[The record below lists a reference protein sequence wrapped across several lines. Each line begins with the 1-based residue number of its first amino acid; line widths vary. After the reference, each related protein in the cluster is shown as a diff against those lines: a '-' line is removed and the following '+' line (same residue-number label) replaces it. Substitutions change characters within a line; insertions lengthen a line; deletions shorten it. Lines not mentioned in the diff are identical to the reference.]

1 MMENKKIL
9 EFYKQTSQFTDLGYY
24 KEFAKSLPNDIEEL
38 CILQRMQIIH
48 PVAYNDI
55 DIRNKRNC
63 FWGDMTKMPI
73 TRLDYEEDYF
83 PTAQSMI
90 AELLRNNPIYNIKRE
105 AKDKINIT
113 CRGQAILLASILK
126 AKGIPARARSGFA
139 PYIKYDG
146 ISYDHWITE
155 YYDESENI
163 WKLVD
168 ADEHCPDHEMGFD
181 LNNIP
186 YDRFI
191 FGANAYLGLREKS
204 IKEDSILY
212 SSNPVTLGMKAA
224 LRGLFYDFHS
234 LMNNEIIFLHIPRY
248 IREKDFNL
256 SEEEYN
262 ELDYLAKLMLNPNE
276 NFEELQEV
284 WDKTPKYRILSGAL
298 ND

>member
-1 MMENKKIL
+1 MENKEIL
-9 EFYKQTSQFTDLGYY
+9 EFYKETSQFTDLGYY
-24 KEFAKSLPNDIEEL
+24 KDFAKNLPNDIEEM

-48 PVAYNDI
+48 PVAYNDK
-55 DIRNKRNC
+55 DIRNKNNC
-63 FWGDMTKMPI
+63 FWGDMTKVPI

-90 AELLRNNPIYNIKRE
+90 AELLRKNPDYNIKRE

-204 IKEDSILY
+204 IQEDSILY
-212 SSNPVTLGMKAA
+212 SSDPVTLGMKAA
-224 LRGLFYDFHS
+224 LRALFYDFHA
-234 LMNNEIIFLHIPRY
+234 LMNNEIIFLHIPKY

-256 SEEEYN
+256 SEEEYR
-262 ELDYLAKLMLNPNE
+262 ELDYLAKLMLNPNK
-276 NFEELQEV
+276 NFNELKEI
-284 WDKTPKYRILSGAL
+284 WKNIPKYRIMSGAL
-298 ND
+298 NS

>member
-1 MMENKKIL
+1 MENKEIL
-9 EFYKQTSQFTDLGYY
+9 EFYKETSQFTDLGYY
-24 KEFAKSLPNDIEEL
+24 KDFAKNLPNDIEEL

-48 PVAYNDI
+48 PVAYNDK
-55 DIRNKRNC
+55 DIRKKNNC
-63 FWGDMTKMPI
+63 FWGDMTKVPI

-90 AELLRNNPIYNIKRE
+90 AELLRKNPDYNIKRE

-186 YDRFI
+186 YDGFI

-204 IKEDSILY
+204 IQEDSILY
-212 SSNPVTLGMKAA
+212 SSDPVTLGMKAA
-224 LRGLFYDFHS
+224 LRALFYDFHA
-234 LMNNEIIFLHIPRY
+234 LMNNEIIFLHIPKY

-256 SEEEYN
+256 SEEEYR
-262 ELDYLAKLMLNPNE
+262 ELDYLAKLMLNPNK
-276 NFEELQEV
+276 NFNELKEI
-284 WDKTPKYRILSGAL
+284 WKNIPKYRIMSGAL
-298 ND
+298 NS

>member
-1 MMENKKIL
+1 MKNKEIL
-9 EFYKQTSQFTDLGYY
+9 EFYKETSQFTDLGYY
-24 KEFAKSLPNDIEEL
+24 KDFAKNLPNDIEEL

-48 PVAYNDI
+48 PVAYNDK
-55 DIRNKRNC
+55 DIRNKNNC
-63 FWGDMTKMPI
+63 FWGDMTKVPI

-90 AELLRNNPIYNIKRE
+90 AELLRKNPDYNIKRE

-181 LNNIP
+181 LKNIP

-204 IKEDSILY
+204 IQEDSILY
-212 SSNPVTLGMKAA
+212 SSDPVTLGMKAA
-224 LRGLFYDFHS
+224 LRALFYDFHA
-234 LMNNEIIFLHIPRY
+234 LMNNEIIFLHIPKY

-256 SEEEYN
+256 SEEEYR
-262 ELDYLAKLMLNPNE
+262 ELDYLAKLMLNPNK
-276 NFEELQEV
+276 NFNELKEI
-284 WDKTPKYRILSGAL
+284 WKNIPKYRIMSGAL
-298 ND
+298 NS

>member
-1 MMENKKIL
+1 MKNKEIL
-9 EFYKQTSQFTDLGYY
+9 EFYKETSQFTDLGYY
-24 KEFAKSLPNDIEEL
+24 KDFAKNLPNDIEEL

-48 PVAYNDI
+48 PVAYNDK
-55 DIRNKRNC
+55 DIRNKNNC
-63 FWGDMTKMPI
+63 FWGDMTKVPI

-90 AELLRNNPIYNIKRE
+90 AELLRKNPDYNIKRE

-204 IKEDSILY
+204 IQEDSILY
-212 SSNPVTLGMKAA
+212 SSDPVTLGMKAA
-224 LRGLFYDFHS
+224 LRALFYDFHA
-234 LMNNEIIFLHIPRY
+234 LMNNEIIFLHIPKY

-256 SEEEYN
+256 SEEEYR
-262 ELDYLAKLMLNPNE
+262 ELDYLAKLMLNPNK
-276 NFEELQEV
+276 NFNELKEI
-284 WDKTPKYRILSGAL
+284 WKNIPKYRIMSGAL
-298 ND
+298 NS

>member
-1 MMENKKIL
+1 MKNKEIL
-9 EFYKQTSQFTDLGYY
+9 EFYKETSQFTDLGYY
-24 KEFAKSLPNDIEEL
+24 KDFAKNLPNDIEEL

-48 PVAYNDI
+48 PVAYNDK
-55 DIRNKRNC
+55 DIRNKNNC
-63 FWGDMTKMPI
+63 FWGDMTKVPI

-90 AELLRNNPIYNIKRE
+90 AELLRKNPDYNIKRE

-204 IKEDSILY
+204 IQEDSILY
-212 SSNPVTLGMKAA
+212 SSDPVTLGMKAA
-224 LRGLFYDFHS
+224 LRALFYDFHA
-234 LMNNEIIFLHIPRY
+234 LMNNEIIFLHIPKY

-256 SEEEYN
+256 SEEEYR
-262 ELDYLAKLMLNPNE
+262 ELDYLAKLMLNPNK
-276 NFEELQEV
+276 NFNELKEM
-284 WDKTPKYRILSGAL
+284 WKNIPKYRIMSGAL
-298 ND
+298 NS

>member
-1 MMENKKIL
+1 MENKEIL
-9 EFYKQTSQFTDLGYY
+9 EFYKETSQFTDLGYY
-24 KEFAKSLPNDIEEL
+24 KDFAKNLPNDIEEL

-48 PVAYNDI
+48 PVAYNDK
-55 DIRNKRNC
+55 DIRNKNNC
-63 FWGDMTKMPI
+63 FWGDMTKVPI

-90 AELLRNNPIYNIKRE
+90 AELLRKNPDYNIKRE

-204 IKEDSILY
+204 IQEDSILY
-212 SSNPVTLGMKAA
+212 SSDPVTLGMKAA
-224 LRGLFYDFHS
+224 LRALFYDFHA
-234 LMNNEIIFLHIPRY
+234 LMNNEIIFLHIPKY

-256 SEEEYN
+256 SEEEYR
-262 ELDYLAKLMLNPNE
+262 ELDYLAELMLNPNK
-276 NFEELQEV
+276 NFNELKEI
-284 WDKTPKYRILSGAL
+284 WKNIPKYRIMSGAL
-298 ND
+298 NS